1 MAKLPPSMTS
11 NPSCAGR
18 LTTAL
23 DALIENAVA
32 ATAAGDPIALRCR
45 AEGTTLHIEVRD
57 GGRGIAP
64 ADLERVFERFARVV
78 PPDAD
83 AAEGTGLGL
92 AIVKAIGEAHHG
104 RVSATSAAGAG
115 TAFTLSL
122 PGYAAPAPASGSAA
136 ERVVTA
142 A

>member
-1 MAKLPPSMTS
+1 
-11 NPSCAGR
+11 
-18 LTTAL
+18 
-23 DALIENAVA
+23 
-32 ATAAGDPIALRCR
+32 
-45 AEGTTLHIEVRD
+45 
-57 GGRGIAP
+57 
-64 ADLERVFERFARVV
+64 VFERFARVV

-122 PGYAAPAPASGSAA
+122 PGYAAPAPASGSAD